1 MKHAISNQSWTSS
14 NCILTLQN
22 KFCSCMHFKKSGFP
36 NIHPK
41 IVNSSF
47 YSKLVDIENGVIWLK
62 TCFYHRWVNW
72 LYLCSWL
79 FRILCVMF
87 VRLQIRIAFLRLNT
101 TMHSKNNQ
109 NRLADLIFIKP
120 IVIWELKF
128 RTKFE
133 RTQ

>member
-36 NIHPK
+36 NIHSK

-47 YSKLVDIENGVIWLK
+47 YSKLVDIENGAIWFK
-62 TCFYHRWVNW
+62 TCFYRRWVNW
-72 LYLCSWL
+72 LYCKYSVLLIIPHSV
-79 FRILCVMF
+79 RYVCVATNKNCVF
-87 VRLQIRIAFLRLNT
+87 SLDT
-101 TMHSKNNQ
+101 TMYSKNNQ

-120 IVIWELKF
+120 IGMFKYF
-128 RTKFE
+128 MGT
-133 RTQ
+133 